1 MNEGT
6 RVQVIGGYPMCLR
19 ARRGMIIAVLSFA
32 EIEVRLDADQSVHF
46 RTYRFTIQ
54 DLRPLTEEELADE
67 LENNCSTTACQMDN
81 CSANSIHKICIVLS
95 KKYAKSLHMYVCD
108 DCFQW
113 LIDRTE
119 KRIPISV
126 HLVED

>member
-19 ARRGMIIAVLSFA
+19 ARRGTIVAVHSFA
-32 EIEVRLDADQSVHF
+32 GCEVQLDADPSVHYH
-46 RTYRFTIQ
+46 TYRFERH
-54 DLRPLTEEELADE
+54 DLRPLTEQEIADE
-67 LENNCSTTACQMDN
+67 LDNSTGITCQMDG
-81 CSANSIHKICIVLS
+81 CSTDAIHKICIVLS

-108 DCFQW
+108 TCFQW

-119 KRIPISV
+119 KRIPLSI
-126 HLVED
+126 HLVDD